1 MKKNDKQYIPLVRPL
16 LWGLLSSVAALSFLY
31 WHHYTCIGF
40 VRLEFLL
47 STIITCA
54 TTFSGFIIAS
64 VTILVSASSS
74 NIMST
79 IRKQGA
85 SDELR
90 WRYIESVF
98 IGFIVIAWF
107 SIVGAIAIPDENTNY
122 LSRKLATVS
131 AGVLGAYGY
140 SLLTTCGYLMWII
153 GMLNEPSLSPD
164 GQSVPKGE
172 NRIGNK

>member
-1 MKKNDKQYIPLVRPL
+1 MKRNDKPYIPMVRPFM
-16 LWGLLSSVAALSFLY
+16 WGLMSSAAALISLY
-31 WHHYTCIGF
+31 WLHYACIGF

-64 VTILVSASSS
+64 VTILVSATSSD
-74 NIMST
+74 IMST

-85 SDELR
+85 SNELR

-107 SIVGAIAIPDENTNY
+107 SFIGATAIPDENMNY
-122 LSRKLATVS
+122 LSRGLATIS

-153 GMLNEPSLSPD
+153 GMLNEPSPSPD

-172 NRIGNK
+172 PRIGNK